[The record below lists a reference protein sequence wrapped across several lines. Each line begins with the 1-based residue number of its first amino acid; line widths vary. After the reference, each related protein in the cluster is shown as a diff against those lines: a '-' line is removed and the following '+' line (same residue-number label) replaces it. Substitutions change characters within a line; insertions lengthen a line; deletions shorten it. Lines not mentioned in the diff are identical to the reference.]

1 MTTTNKS
8 DEDSFAHQIEKYLEQ
23 LSRLPPFL
31 TKEVKEDLEDFLRLV
46 KNRRSP
52 RFMLVGRR
60 GAGKSTLINA
70 IFGHRAAEIGPVRAQ
85 TGGSLWLTYQLNG
98 SNKIEILDTRGIQ
111 EGSKPVEKDEA
122 ATTSESILNSV
133 REKCPDATL
142 FLCKAKELD
151 AAIQGDLDIF
161 EDLLKN
167 IEKIHSRS
175 LHILGIITQCDELD
189 PPKKPIDDP
198 KKKVNINEAVKV
210 LKLHLQS
217 REYLRNKLLDVIP
230 IVAYAEYLE
239 DGTLNEKE
247 DNRWQIDYLVH
258 ILLEELPKEAKLYFA
273 RLAKVP
279 EFQKKMA
286 TSIIRITSA
295 LSGVAGFT
303 MMLLSM
309 PCVGFIRS
317 CMICS
322 IIFVAGRELSWNAFL
337 EFLVAIGFT
346 AGFNVGIEGF
356 STLLASSLPGMGNY
370 IAGGT
375 AALGTEA
382 LGRAAIAYFIDKSPI
397 EVVKQ
402 QLVQA
407 QG

>member
-8 DEDSFAHQIEKYLEQ
+8 DEDSFAHQIENYLEQ
-23 LSRLPPFL
+23 LSRFPPFL

-46 KNRRSP
+46 KNKRPP

-70 IFGHRAAEIGPVRAQ
+70 IFGHRVAKIGPVRAQ
-85 TGGSLWLTYQLNG
+85 TGESLWFPYHLNG
-98 SNKIEILDTRGIQ
+98 NKIEILDTRGIQ

-122 ATTSESILNSV
+122 VTTIESILNSV

-161 EDLLKN
+161 ENLLKS
-167 IEKIHSRS
+167 IEKIHSRD
-175 LHILGIITQCDELD
+175 LHILGVITQCDELD
-189 PPKKPIDDP
+189 PPKKPIDDR
-198 KKKVNINEAVKV
+198 KKKVNIDEGVKV
-210 LKLHLQS
+210 LKRHLES

-230 IVAYAEYLE
+230 IVAYAEYYE
-239 DGTLNEKE
+239 DGTINEE
-247 DNRWQIDYLVH
+247 GDHRWQIDYLVH

-286 TSIIRITSA
+286 TSVIRLASA
-295 LSGVAGFT
+295 LSGIAGFA
-303 MMLLSM
+303 MMLFSM

-322 IIFVAGRELSWNAFL
+322 IIFVSGRELSWKTFSDFVL
-337 EFLVAIGFT
+337 AIGFT

-356 STLLASSLPGMGNY
+356 STLLATSLPGMGNY

-407 QG
+407 QR